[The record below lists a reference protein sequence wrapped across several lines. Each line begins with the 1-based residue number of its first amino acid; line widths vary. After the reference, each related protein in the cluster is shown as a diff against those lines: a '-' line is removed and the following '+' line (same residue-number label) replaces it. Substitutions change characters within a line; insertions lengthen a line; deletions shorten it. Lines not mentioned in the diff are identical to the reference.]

1 MIAKM
6 QFRRFA
12 ALILVS
18 AAGFA
23 APPSAPVF
31 FEPNLGQAPAGI
43 RFLSRASGLAVF
55 GGNNELT
62 FAISRRTNTPE
73 PGERRRHPAMEESA
87 VRMVLDGARRNA
99 TAEGLDRLPGV
110 SHYFPSEDRRAWRTG
125 VPHFAKMKVAC
136 VYPGIDLVVYSKDG
150 QIEYDFVVEP
160 GADPSSIRLRYEGA
174 KDLRLSDA
182 GDLVL
187 STALGDLR
195 QIRPRVYQ
203 QIAGRQVAVESRYRI
218 AGGRIGFE
226 LARYDRSKPVVIDPV
241 IVWSSFLGGGAADSA
256 AGVAVDAQGNSYIA
270 GFTRSAN
277 FPVRAPVQGILTGQ
291 VSAFAMKI
299 NAGGS
304 AVEWAT
310 YLGTDSQAAG
320 IAVDAAGSAHVAGT
334 VTGAFP
340 MLNPFQGLRGGG
352 TDGFIAK
359 LSPSGS
365 ALVYSSYLG
374 GTDEDTPSGVGLDA
388 EGNAYVGGITDSV
401 DFPVLN
407 AYQRQGAPAAF
418 VTKFLAAGSQIGY
431 STRLLYPDAIYSNVA
446 VTADQAGAAYLA
458 GRSSASIPTN
468 ASSYQQNVAGGT
480 DAFLVKFNPH
490 STGNLT
496 VGYATYLGGAGEDY
510 ATAVSVAGTGE
521 SILVAGNTTSTN
533 FPLRLAAQ
541 STLGGGWDGFVV
553 RLSVFNLI
561 SSTYLGG
568 TLDDFINA
576 GAIAGGRESFVAGQ
590 TASANLPGKVNEK
603 RNGIDGFVSRF
614 SEAGNAVL
622 YSMYLGGNGDD
633 VANAI
638 AADAGSVAHVAGQ
651 TASLDYPQVNPIQ
664 NFGGVND
671 AFLTRISP
679 CDTISANPRTVT
691 ASALP
696 FGGGYNINLAAD
708 SACAWRATSA
718 APWITFGSAAQ
729 GTGGAAVNLLVG
741 ANEGPARTGTASI
754 GGVGITVQQNS
765 GLPTGGLGLSLPN
778 ITTPSP
784 NQTVAVAGVTFQW
797 DPVGGADSYDL
808 RLFDAATNAVL
819 FQGGLLGANA
829 TSTLISLPRG
839 EFVFAVRA
847 CSGAFTVATCGSYAT
862 RSFSVDPASPL
873 SAPQVDQP
881 LEGAQL
887 TSSTVTFGWSAV
899 NGASRY
905 EVLLED
911 VQAGTIELQ
920 LSTAGLGTVYSLRG
934 SNQYRFVVRACAAG
948 CGPWSAPL
956 KFSAQLPQVPQT
968 APRISPNPVV
978 ANGNQVTVSYNS
990 VQGADLYRV
999 LIVQPNSGPGGGA
1012 LTVAANTT
1020 GQTSITLPAPAGA
1033 ASAFVAACNGNGCS
1047 ANSTA
1052 APVNVPGPN
1061 PSAPVL
1067 GSPTAGQT
1075 VNGPVVFFSWNRVPG
1090 DNGSNTTYR
1099 LYVQDLLRQSA
1110 ALDVLTT
1117 ANFHAAYLKA
1127 EGTRYDA
1134 LVIANPVGNAVAGP
1148 AAGFNVRGT
1157 SATSPTMVAPTHNGT
1172 VAAGNV
1178 TLGWSPVAGATLYQ
1192 YYVSMQGQ
1200 NTTVTGVT
1208 PGLLVQVPLPLLNGG
1223 PAPYSAIVRA
1233 CPAGSACTAGAD
1245 TGWGPWSNLGGPGVT
1260 NFTAIP

>member
-6 QFRRFA
+6 PFRRLAAFA
-12 ALILVS
+12 LAS

-23 APPSAPVF
+23 APVTVPVF
-31 FEPNLGQAPAGI
+31 FEPNLGQAPAGV
-43 RFLSRASGLAVF
+43 RFVSRASGLTAYVSEN
-55 GGNNELT
+55 GVG
-62 FAISRRTNTPE
+62 FAISRRTNAPQ
-73 PGERRRHPAMEESA
+73 PGGRRRHPVMEESA
-87 VRMVLDGARRNA
+87 VRMVIDGARDNA
-99 TAEGLDRLPGV
+99 TAEGLDRLGGV
-110 SHYFPSEDRRAWRTG
+110 SHYFPSQDRRTWRTR
-125 VPHFAKMKVAC
+125 VPHFARMKVAA
-136 VYPGIDLVVYSKDG
+136 VYPGIDLVVYSLDG
-150 QIEYDFVVEP
+150 QIEYDFVVAP
-160 GADPSSIRLRYEGA
+160 GADPASIRLRYEGA
-174 KDLRLSDA
+174 SHMRLSDA

-203 QIAGRQVAVESRYRI
+203 EIAGRRIEVESRYRI
-218 AGGRIGFE
+218 SHGRLGFE
-226 LARYDRSKPVVIDPV
+226 LARYDRTKPVVIDPV

-256 AGVAVDAQGNSYIA
+256 AGVTVDAQGNSYVA

-277 FPVRAPVQGILTGQ
+277 FPVRVPVQGVLLGSVT
-291 VSAFAMKI
+291 AFAAKI

-304 AVEWAT
+304 AIEWAT
-310 YLGTDSQAAG
+310 YIGTDSQATG
-320 IAVDAAGSAHVAGT
+320 IAVDSSGNAHVAGT
-334 VTGAFP
+334 VAGAFP
-340 MLNPFQGLRGGG
+340 VLNPYQGLRGGG

-365 ALVYSSYLG
+365 ALIYSSYLG
-374 GTDEDTPSGVGLDA
+374 GTDEDTPSGVALDA
-388 EGNAYVGGITDSV
+388 AGNAYVGGITDSV

-431 STRLLYPDAIYSNVA
+431 STKLLYPDALYSNVA
-446 VTADQAGAAYLA
+446 VGADQAGGAYLA
-458 GRSSASIPTN
+458 GRSSASIPTT

-510 ATAVSVAGTGE
+510 ATAVSIAGSGE
-521 SILVAGNTTSTN
+521 SILVAGNTTSAN

-541 STLGGGWDGFVV
+541 STPGGGWDGFVV

-561 SSTYLGG
+561 SSTYFGG

-576 GAIAGGRESFVAGQ
+576 GAIAAGRESFVAGQ
-590 TASANLPGKVNEK
+590 TVSTNLPAKANEK
-603 RNGIDGFVSRF
+603 HNGLDAFVARF
-614 SEAGNAVL
+614 SEAGNAIL

-633 VANAI
+633 LANAI
-638 AADAGSVAHVAGQ
+638 AVDSGSVAHVAGQ
-651 TASLDYPQVNPIQ
+651 TAALDYPQVSPVQ

-671 AFLTRISP
+671 AFLARISP
-679 CDTISANPRTVT
+679 CDTIAANPRTIT
-691 ASALP
+691 ASASAA
-696 FGGGYNINLAAD
+696 GYNINFAAD
-708 SACAWRATSA
+708 SACAWRAVSA
-718 APWITFGSAAQ
+718 APWITFGSATQ
-729 GTGGAAVNLLVG
+729 GTGGATVNLL
-741 ANEGPARTGTASI
+741 AATNDGPARTGTASI

-765 GLPTGGLGLSLPN
+765 GLPTGGLGLASPN
-778 ITTPSP
+778 ITTPGA
-784 NQTVAVAGVTFQW
+784 NQIVAVSGVTFRW

-808 RLFDAATNAVL
+808 RLFDAATNGVL
-819 FQGGLLGANA
+819 FNGGLLGGNA
-829 TSTLISLPRG
+829 VSTLISLPRG
-839 EFVFAVRA
+839 EYVFAVRA
-847 CSGAFTVATCGSYAT
+847 CSGGLTAATCGSYAT
-862 RSFSVDPASPL
+862 RLFRVDPASPL
-873 SAPQVDQP
+873 ASPQVDQP
-881 LEGAQL
+881 VEGAQL
-887 TSSTVTFGWSAV
+887 TSSTVTFSWSAV
-899 NGASRY
+899 AGAVRY

-911 VQAGTIELQ
+911 VQAGTAELQ
-920 LSTAGLGTVYSLRG
+920 LSTAGLGTVYSLGG
-934 SNQYRFVVRACAAG
+934 SNQYRFVVRACTAG
-948 CGPWSAPL
+948 CGPWSAPVR
-956 KFSAQLPQVPQT
+956 FSVQLPQVPQT
-968 APRISPNPVV
+968 APRISPNPAV

-999 LIVQPNSGPGGGA
+999 LLVQPNTGPGGGA

-1020 GQTSITLPAPAGA
+1020 AQTSITLPAPAGA

-1047 ANSTA
+1047 ANSQA

-1061 PSAPVL
+1061 PAAPVL
-1067 GSPTAGQT
+1067 GSPISGQT

-1090 DNGSNTTYR
+1090 DNGSNTIYR
-1099 LYVQDLLRQSA
+1099 LYVQDLLRQAA

-1117 ANFHAAYLKA
+1117 SNFHAAYLKA

-1134 LVIANPVGNAVAGP
+1134 LVIANPGGSAVAGP

-1157 SATSPTMVAPTHNGT
+1157 SATAPTMVAPTHDGT
-1172 VAAGNV
+1172 AVAGNV
-1178 TLGWSPVAGATLYQ
+1178 TLGWSPVAGANLYQ

-1233 CPAGSACTAGAD
+1233 CPAASTCAAGSDA
-1245 TGWGPWSNLGGPGVT
+1245 GWGPWSNLGGPGVT